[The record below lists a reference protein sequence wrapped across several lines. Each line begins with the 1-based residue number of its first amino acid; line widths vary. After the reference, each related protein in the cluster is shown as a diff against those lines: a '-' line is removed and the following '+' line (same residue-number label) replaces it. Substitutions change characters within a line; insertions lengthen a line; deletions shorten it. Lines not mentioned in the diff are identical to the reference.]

1 MKRSR
6 KKAFHKTNYKML
18 KFLCLPVFDSKYE
31 PLVAETFFKYSVLGL
46 GRHSLVEDP
55 LES

>member
-46 GRHSLVEDP
+46 GRHSLVEDH